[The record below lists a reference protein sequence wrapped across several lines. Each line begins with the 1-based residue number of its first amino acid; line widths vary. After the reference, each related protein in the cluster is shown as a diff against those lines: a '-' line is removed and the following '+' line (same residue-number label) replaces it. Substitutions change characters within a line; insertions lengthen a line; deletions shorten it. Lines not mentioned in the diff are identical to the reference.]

1 MSQNLLQVLQQTL
14 ASGQLSH
21 GAEMTRI
28 KAAVA
33 HAFGQPLSIEEVEL
47 AHPKP
52 GEVEVT
58 SMPAPFATQ
67 TSHIWTAVGAA
78 HCLRSMA
85 MRRRD
90 AFLPLAMGSPGSRL
104 AMRSW

>member
-1 MSQNLLQVLQQTL
+1 
-14 ASGQLSH
+14 
-21 GAEMTRI
+21 MTRI

-47 AHPKP
+47 AHRNLVKSKLR
-52 GEVEVT
+52 

-67 TSHIWTAVGAA
+67 TSHIWMAVGAA
-78 HCLRSMA
+78 HFLRCMA
-85 MRRRD
+85 MRRQD